1 MRMLNKMVASIIT
14 IDSSI
19 GLIKGL
25 DSFYI
30 LKLSIGIVIL
40 SRRVQYKIF
49 RWCLAQLFMRG
60 SSRGAGTILE
70 KP

>member
-30 LKLSIGIVIL
+30 FEIEYRNRHTIKE
-40 SRRVQYKIF
+40 
-49 RWCLAQLFMRG
+49 
-60 SSRGAGTILE
+60 GAIQNL
-70 KP
+70 